1 MSIVTLKK
9 KTQQLY
15 NNASVNRGPN
25 GFSLNGTRRS
35 QGYIGQTSLSRS
47 LPRTL
52 ARGNTPRGSGGN
64 NGQFVVYPAITSGLI
79 NYNDANIVKPSVLDN
94 NGSLMTRF
102 RWIRR
107 GEPYSSV
114 KPDTNNIQRTQQ
126 QYINNRQSCVI
137 NTVDTSINIGSKVVA
152 NTCNSYCKNLTN
164 TQLPSQSTT
173 MSTKART
180 VLHTKPEIAYL
191 PMPQSSYLLS
201 LDNQC
206 QKNNVM
212 NPPNRIRGA
221 PLPGNR

>member
-35 QGYIGQTSLSRS
+35 QGYIGQTSLSQS

-64 NGQFVVYPAITSGLI
+64 NGKFVIQPAITSGI
-79 NYNDANIVKPSVLDN
+79 VNFNDASIVKSSVLDN
-94 NGSLMTRF
+94 NGYLMTRF

-107 GEPYSSV
+107 GAPYTSV
-114 KPDTNNIQRTQQ
+114 KPDLNNIQGTQQ
-126 QYINNRQSCVI
+126 QYINNRQSCVV
-137 NTVDTSINIGSKVVA
+137 NQVDSSLTIKSKITA
-152 NTCNSYCKNLTN
+152 NTCSGCKNLTN
-164 TQLPSQSTT
+164 EQLPSHTTAQSTHT
-173 MSTKART
+173 RT
-180 VLHTKPEIAYL
+180 VLHTKPEIAYV
-191 PMPQSSYLLS
+191 PNTQSAYLLS

-206 QKNNVM
+206 TKTNVM
-212 NPPNRIRGA
+212 NHVNHNRGA
-221 PLPGNR
+221 PLPGN

>member
-1 MSIVTLKK
+1 MSIATLKK

-35 QGYIGQTSLSRS
+35 QGYIGQTSLSQS

-52 ARGNTPRGSGGN
+52 ARGNTPRGAGGN
-64 NGQFVVYPAITSGLI
+64 NGKFVIHPAITSGLI

-107 GEPYSSV
+107 GAPYSTV
-114 KPDTNNIQRTQQ
+114 KPDSNNIQRTQQ
-126 QYINNRQSCVI
+126 QHINNLQSCVI
-137 NTVDTSINIGSKVVA
+137 NTVDKTINIGSKVVA
-152 NTCNSYCKNLTN
+152 NTCTGCKNLTN
-164 TQLPSQSTT
+164 TQLPSHTNAQSTHN
-173 MSTKART
+173 RV

-191 PMPQSSYLLS
+191 PMPQSSYILS

-206 QKNNVM
+206 TKNNVM
-212 NPPNRIRGA
+212 NPANYIRGA
-221 PLPGNR
+221 PLPGN